1 MVQTY
6 GTLALSALPYKS
18 VCALSKLDKDLKRS
32 RIANKILVTKKFMV
46 KPSAY

>member
-18 VCALSKLDKDLKRS
+18 VCALSKLDKDLKGS
-32 RIANKILVTKKFMV
+32 RDANKILKPKSMV